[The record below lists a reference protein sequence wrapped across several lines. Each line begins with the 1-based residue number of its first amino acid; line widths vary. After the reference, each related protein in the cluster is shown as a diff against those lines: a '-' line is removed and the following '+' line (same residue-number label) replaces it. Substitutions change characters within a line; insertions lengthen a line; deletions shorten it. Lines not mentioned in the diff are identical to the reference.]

1 MEKGGAMRSDIDVL
15 IDEANEN
22 GRATVA
28 SSLRALMAAS
38 LAHLQ
43 DAREGSGS
51 AAVEG
56 AAEQVKLALDVLTC
70 YYERLVRLGQEL
82 QEMEL
87 LAAGWTK
94 AEDGTGWRRVED
106 EE

>member
-1 MEKGGAMRSDIDVL
+1 MRSDIDVL
-15 IDEANEN
+15 IEEANEN
-22 GRATVA
+22 GKATVA
-28 SSLRALMAAS
+28 SSLRTLMAAS

-56 AAEQVKLALDVLTC
+56 AAEQIKLGMDVLTR
-70 YYERLVRLGQEL
+70 YHEGLVRLGQEL

-94 AEDGTGWRRVED
+94 SEDGTGWRKVED
-106 EE
+106 ED

>member
-1 MEKGGAMRSDIDVL
+1 MGSDIDVL
-15 IDEANEN
+15 IEEANEN
-22 GRATVA
+22 GRATAAA
-28 SSLRALMAAS
+28 SVRTLMGAS
-38 LAHLQ
+38 LAHLH

-56 AAEQVKLALDVLTC
+56 AAEQIKLALDVLIR
-70 YYERLVRLGQEL
+70 YHERLVRLGQEL

-94 AEDGTGWRRVED
+94 TEDGTGWRKVED